1 MSPHLNCSE
10 HQKISQFAYVALKS
24 WLIHVEEHRAL
35 GLAQSSVDKVSVRE
49 IRYEA

>member
-10 HQKISQFAYVALKS
+10 HQKNAQFAYVALKNG
-24 WLIHVEEHRAL
+24 LFHVEEHRAL
-35 GLAQSSVDKVSVRE
+35 GLAQSSVDKISVRE